1 MSTANGID
9 KEFELPHASV
19 ARILKSKLPEGVS
32 VSREAKQAF
41 SKSAGIFILY
51 LTAASNE
58 FCKDSKRQT
67 LSAKDILE
75 ALRSLD
81 FGDFIEPL
89 EVALDDLRESS
100 NSRKKPK
107 LSHPDPEGSPVAP
120 SEAKDTPKYDET
132 SAEGMEVETGKDKS
146 VSEDKVVPKEKQDD
160 LVEKQDDLVEKQDDL
175 VEKQDDLVEKQDDLV
190 EKQDGLV
197 EKQDEISDKKD
208 TAGVDKVDVSGGN
221 GVSSTEE
228 PEGRS
233 SGVGGEEGV
242 SSSGAG
248 EKSDVSSSVGGVAT

>member
-89 EVALDDLRESS
+89 EVALDGKSQYY
-100 NSRKKPK
+100 
-107 LSHPDPEGSPVAP
+107 VAP
-120 SEAKDTPKYDET
+120 FCSDICFFQICE
-132 SAEGMEVETGKDKS
+132 
-146 VSEDKVVPKEKQDD
+146 KVQT
-160 LVEKQDDLVEKQDDL
+160 L
-175 VEKQDDLVEKQDDLV
+175 
-190 EKQDGLV
+190 
-197 EKQDEISDKKD
+197 
-208 TAGVDKVDVSGGN
+208 
-221 GVSSTEE
+221 
-228 PEGRS
+228 
-233 SGVGGEEGV
+233 
-242 SSSGAG
+242 
-248 EKSDVSSSVGGVAT
+248 EKSPS

>member
-160 LVEKQDDLVEKQDDL
+160 LVEKQD
-175 VEKQDDLVEKQDDLV
+175 
-190 EKQDGLV
+190 GLV

>member
-1 MSTANGID
+1 
-9 KEFELPHASV
+9 
-19 ARILKSKLPEGVS
+19 
-32 VSREAKQAF
+32 
-41 SKSAGIFILY
+41 
-51 LTAASNE
+51 
-58 FCKDSKRQT
+58 
-67 LSAKDILE
+67 
-75 ALRSLD
+75 
-81 FGDFIEPL
+81 
-89 EVALDDLRESS
+89 
-100 NSRKKPK
+100 
-107 LSHPDPEGSPVAP
+107 
-120 SEAKDTPKYDET
+120 
-132 SAEGMEVETGKDKS
+132 MEVETGKDKS
-146 VSEDKVVPKEKQDD
+146 VSEDKVVPK
-160 LVEKQDDLVEKQDDL
+160 
-175 VEKQDDLVEKQDDLV
+175 EKQDDLV